1 MHAIKSFLLFLTHDS
16 SSLFSF
22 LILSQ
27 PAPLIIHALKK
38 PKQPPMISIKVFD
51 NAKVKS
57 RQIFHLFLSICGR
70 GFLIC
75 GVCELDCGLWVV
87 MEVVGCG
94 GGCGLWRFWVVL
106 WVCGLCLMVAMG
118 CFTRWQWVVVGLF
131 GLVVVGGGSVL

>member
-27 PAPLIIHALKK
+27 PTPLIIHALKK

-87 MEVVGCG
+87 DCGGFGLFCEFVGCV
-94 GGCGLWRFWVVL
+94 WW
-106 WVCGLCLMVAMG
+106 
-118 CFTRWQWVVVGLF
+118 WQWVVLLGGSGLWWGCL
-131 GLVVVGGGSVL
+131 GLLWWVVVVCCSGG